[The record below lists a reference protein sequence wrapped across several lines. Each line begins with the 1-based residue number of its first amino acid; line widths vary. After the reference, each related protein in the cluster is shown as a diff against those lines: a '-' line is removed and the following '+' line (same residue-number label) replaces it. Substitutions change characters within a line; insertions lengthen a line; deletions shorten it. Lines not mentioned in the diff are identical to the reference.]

1 MKKKTECVLNPL
13 YNPIAFSV
21 IGLVFSF
28 SAGMAFFAL
37 DTASDRSAVVT
48 MDGSVCYDHP
58 KLLSLAPTL

>member
-1 MKKKTECVLNPL
+1 MCDRSG
-13 YNPIAFSV
+13 F
-21 IGLVFSF
+21 FSF

-37 DTASDRSAVVT
+37 DTASDRSALVT